1 DRLLC
6 GDVGYG
12 KTEVAARAIFKCL
25 EEGKQAAVLVP
36 TTILAN
42 QHYHTFLDR
51 FREYPFNV
59 EMLSRFRTEK
69 QQEKVLKGLAS
80 GDVDLVVG
88 THRLLSGD
96 VKFKDLGLLVVDEE
110 QRFGVEHKD
119 AIKKLKTNVDV
130 LTLSA
135 TPIPRTLH
143 MSLIGVRDMSVLEEP
158 PEDRYP
164 VQTYVMEQ
172 DDLMIADA
180 IRRELGRGGQVY
192 VVYNRVSGIQTVARR
207 IRELVPEASVVV
219 GHGQMGERELE
230 DVMMK
235 FLDGEYSVL
244 VATTIIES
252 GLDIPNVNTMII
264 MDADRFGLSQ
274 LYQLRGRVGR
284 SNRMAYAYLVYKKDK
299 VLSEVAEKRLRAI
312 REFTEFGAGF
322 RVAMRDLEL
331 RGAGNILGVEQSG
344 HMLSVGY
351 ELYCKLVEETVRE
364 LQGGAAEEAQP
375 EADTSVELGIP
386 AFLPES
392 YVADELTRLSMYK
405 RIASIASDDDK
416 YEVTDELL
424 DRFGD
429 LPRPAQNLL
438 DIALIRSMA
447 SRCGISKVALQ
458 HKKLVLLF
466 EEKNCLGPELFAAL
480 MDDYGLRLTIYGG
493 VEPRVALALD
503 KAPAAQEA
511 EVILTTMLAFRE
523 EAS

>member
-1 DRLLC
+1 
-6 GDVGYG
+6 
-12 KTEVAARAIFKCL
+12 
-25 EEGKQAAVLVP
+25 
-36 TTILAN
+36 
-42 QHYHTFLDR
+42 
-51 FREYPFNV
+51 
-59 EMLSRFRTEK
+59 
-69 QQEKVLKGLAS
+69 
-80 GDVDLVVG
+80 
-88 THRLLSGD
+88 
-96 VKFKDLGLLVVDEE
+96 
-110 QRFGVEHKD
+110 
-119 AIKKLKTNVDV
+119 
-130 LTLSA
+130 
-135 TPIPRTLH
+135 
-143 MSLIGVRDMSVLEEP
+143 
-158 PEDRYP
+158 
-164 VQTYVMEQ
+164 
-172 DDLMIADA
+172 
-180 IRRELGRGGQVY
+180 
-192 VVYNRVSGIQTVARR
+192 
-207 IRELVPEASVVV
+207 
-219 GHGQMGERELE
+219 
-230 DVMMK
+230 
-235 FLDGEYSVL
+235 
-244 VATTIIES
+244 
-252 GLDIPNVNTMII
+252 MII

-364 LQGGAAEEAQP
+364 LQGGVPEEAQP

-405 RIASIASDDDK
+405 RIASITSDDDK

>member
-1 DRLLC
+1 
-6 GDVGYG
+6 
-12 KTEVAARAIFKCL
+12 
-25 EEGKQAAVLVP
+25 
-36 TTILAN
+36 
-42 QHYHTFLDR
+42 
-51 FREYPFNV
+51 
-59 EMLSRFRTEK
+59 
-69 QQEKVLKGLAS
+69 
-80 GDVDLVVG
+80 
-88 THRLLSGD
+88 
-96 VKFKDLGLLVVDEE
+96 
-110 QRFGVEHKD
+110 
-119 AIKKLKTNVDV
+119 
-130 LTLSA
+130 
-135 TPIPRTLH
+135 
-143 MSLIGVRDMSVLEEP
+143 
-158 PEDRYP
+158 
-164 VQTYVMEQ
+164 
-172 DDLMIADA
+172 DA

-192 VVYNRVSGIQTVARR
+192 VVYNRVSSIQTVARK
-207 IRELVPEASVVV
+207 IRELVPEANVVV

-235 FLDGEYSVL
+235 FLEGEYNML

-364 LQGGAAEEAQP
+364 LQGGAAEEAQH

-405 RIASIASDDDK
+405 RIAAITSEEDK
-416 YEVTDELL
+416 FEVTDELL

-429 LPRPAQNLL
+429 LPKPAQNLL

-458 HKKLVLLF
+458 HRKLVLLF

-480 MDDYGLRLTIYGG
+480 MDDYGMRLTIYGG
-493 VEPRVALALD
+493 VEPRVTLVLD
-503 KAPAAQEA
+503 KAPAQQEA